1 MERDFK
7 RAFAGLN
14 AQQKKAVEAIEGP
27 VLVIAGPGTG
37 KTQLLSTRV
46 ANILNKAD
54 VGPGNVL
61 CLTFT
66 DNAAR
71 NMRERLAEIIGRQAY
86 HVAIHTF
93 HSFGV
98 DIINQYPDLFNNRQ
112 LLQQVDELGRYQL
125 LAEIFEGLSHSNPL
139 STKVGDNYIFI
150 KDALDAIG
158 WLKQNAVTPAELH
171 VLLNANKKAI
181 DALSP
186 PLAETFTESPLAKHL
201 PKYEKLLKNVQKLV
215 TGKLILGFPGFADEC
230 AAELSVAIEQTDTSG
245 RYAPKITEWRNNWCQ
260 KDASGKYVFKNGGQ
274 NYRKMHALAN
284 VYQELLDQMSR
295 QGLYDFEDMVMES
308 VHAMENND
316 ELRFNLQERYQYV
329 LVDEFQDTNKAQLR
343 MLAALGDN
351 PVHEGQ
357 PNIMAVGDDDQAIY
371 AFQGAETSN
380 MAAFAKIYQTKPI
393 VLNDNYRS
401 DGDILQVAEAVAGQ
415 ISDRLESVVPG
426 ATKQL
431 VPNKTFKSKTID
443 YQSFSSELAQYNWT
457 AEEVGKLIKSGT
469 APEEIAIIAPRH
481 RYLERLMP
489 YLGEKR
495 IPVAYERRENILDAP
510 IIVELTTVA
519 ELVVALAENRQKEA
533 DVLFGQV
540 LGYDFWGLPSEMLI
554 DVSLECYKK
563 HRHWLDILAKHKNP
577 RIKAIMAWFVDLAK
591 RSRLEPMEYMLD
603 RLVGG
608 TISGVD
614 SEFDRIELPA
624 EKKAKFTSPFKDY
637 YFDTRR
643 YEQSTESYLTLLGQ
657 LSTLRHRLR
666 QWQPNR
672 ALRVKDLTEFIQLN
686 QDAGLKI
693 VDTNPHT
700 QTTTAVQ
707 VMTAY
712 KAKGL
717 EFEAVFAINAQDEVW
732 GPTARSRTPRIT
744 LPRNLPIA
752 PAGDSDNDKLRL
764 LFVALTRAKHT
775 LHICGYSHDLDNKLS
790 PALSFLDGINGL
802 SPKQISK
809 PTSVKAAE
817 ILSTDWSYR
826 FRQIIADKPALMA
839 PILEDYKLS
848 VTHLNNFLDVA
859 NGGPYFFL
867 MHNLL
872 RFPAALTPSAAY
884 GDSVHLALKWLH
896 GELRQNGSLPSK
908 TAINNYFGDML
919 ARKHLKKTDHT
930 RLNSR
935 GHEAISR
942 YMKEKSDIFEAK
954 DLAERGFNNDGVV
967 IGDARLSGKID
978 IIHFKSGNR
987 TEVLDFKTGKPAASW
1002 QGKDEFEKIKLHKYR
1017 QQLLFYKLLVENSAS
1032 YQGKLVVD
1040 KGRIE
1045 FIETDANEKLLP
1057 SLELAYEP
1065 KELRRFTVLINAVW
1079 QRIMSLDFPDVSKYP
1094 PTIKGIT
1101 AFEED
1106 LIRAL

>member
-1 MERDFK
+1 MEREYR
-7 RAFAGLN
+7 RAFASLN
-14 AQQKKAVEAIEGP
+14 KEQKKAVEAIEGP

-46 ANILNKAD
+46 ANILDKAD
-54 VGPGNVL
+54 VSPGNVL

-71 NMRERLAEIIGRQAY
+71 NMRERLGEIIGRQAY

-125 LAEIFEGLSHSNPL
+125 LAEIFEGLPHSNPL

-171 VLLNANKKAI
+171 LLLNANKKAI

-186 PLAETFTESPLAKHL
+186 SLAETFEQSPLAKHL
-201 PKYEKLLKNVQKLV
+201 PKYEKLLKNVQKLA

-230 AAELSVAIEQTDTSG
+230 AAELSAAIKQTDTGG
-245 RYAPKITEWRNNWCQ
+245 RYATKITEWRNDWCQ
-260 KDASGKYVFKNGGQ
+260 KDASGKYVFKDGGQ

-284 VYQELLDQMSR
+284 VYQELLDSMSR

-308 VHAMENND
+308 VHAIENSD
-316 ELRFNLQERYQYV
+316 ELRFNLQERYQYI

-343 MLAALGDN
+343 MLTALGDN
-351 PVHEGQ
+351 PVHEGR

-371 AFQGAETSN
+371 AFQGAEASN
-380 MAAFAKIYQTKPI
+380 MVAFARIYGTEPI

-401 DGDILQVAEAVAGQ
+401 DDGILKAAEAVAGQ
-415 ISDRLESVVPG
+415 ISDRLDSVVPG
-426 ATKQL
+426 ATKRL
-431 VPNKTFKSKTID
+431 VAKRQFKSKTID
-443 YQSFSSELAQYNWT
+443 YRSFSSELAQYSWI
-457 AEEVGKLIKSGT
+457 AEEVEKLLKSGT
-469 APEEIAIIAPRH
+469 EPEEIAIVAPRH

-489 YLGEKR
+489 YLGEKHV
-495 IPVAYERRENILDAP
+495 PVAYERRENILDAP
-510 IIVELTTVA
+510 IIVELTSMA
-519 ELVVALAENRQKEA
+519 ELVVALSDNRQEEA
-533 DVLFGQV
+533 DALFGQV
-540 LGYDFWGLPSEMLI
+540 LGYGFWGLPTEVLI
-554 DVSLECYKK
+554 DISLECHKK
-563 HRHWLDILAKHKNP
+563 HRRWLDVLNKHKSAKI
-577 RIKAIMAWFVDLAK
+577 RVITAWFVDLAK

-608 TISGVD
+608 TISGTD
-614 SEFDRIELPA
+614 SEFDQIELPA
-624 EKKAKFTSPFKDY
+624 EKKTKFTSPFKEF
-637 YFDTRR
+637 YFDAQR
-643 YEQSTESYLTLLGQ
+643 YEQATESYLTLLGQ
-657 LSTLRHRLR
+657 LSTLRHHLR
-666 QWQPNR
+666 QWQPNKT
-672 ALRVKDLTEFIQLN
+672 LRIQDLTQFIQLN
-686 QDAGLKI
+686 QDAGLRI

-700 QTTTAVQ
+700 QTTNAVQ
-707 VMTAY
+707 VMTVY

-732 GPTARSRTPRIT
+732 GPTARSRTSRIS
-744 LPRNLPIA
+744 LPHNLPIA

-790 PALSFLDGINGL
+790 PALSFLDGISRL
-802 SPKQISK
+802 ALEEVSQ

-839 PILEDYKLS
+839 PILDDYKLS
-848 VTHLNNFLDVA
+848 VTHLNNFLNVA
-859 NGGPYFFL
+859 DGGPYFFL

-884 GDSVHLALKWLH
+884 GDSVHQTLKWLH
-896 GELRQNGSLPSK
+896 GELHQNGRLPS
-908 TAINNYFGDML
+908 TSAVNNYFEDML
-919 ARKHLKKTDHT
+919 KRKHLKKTDYN
-930 RLNSR
+930 RLCNR
-935 GHEAISR
+935 GRDALSR
-942 YMKEKSDIFEAK
+942 YLKEKGGIFEQK

-967 IGDARLSGKID
+967 IGEARLSGKID
-978 IIHFKSGNR
+978 IIHFKDAGR
-987 TEVLDFKTGKPAASW
+987 TEVIDFKTGKPVASW

-1017 QQLLFYKLLVENSAS
+1017 QQLLFYKILLENSAS
-1032 YQGKLVVD
+1032 YQGKSVVD

-1045 FIETDANEKLLP
+1045 FIEADANEKFLP
-1057 SLELAYEP
+1057 GLELAYEQD
-1065 KELRRFTVLINAVW
+1065 ELRRFTLLVNAVW
-1079 QRIMSLDFPDVSKYP
+1079 QRIMKLDFPDTSKYA
-1094 PTIKGIT
+1094 PTIKGIV

-1106 LIRAL
+1106 LIG

>member
-1 MERDFK
+1 MEREFK
-7 RAFAGLN
+7 RALAGLN
-14 AQQKKAVEAIEGP
+14 AQQKKAVETIEGP

-46 ANILNKAD
+46 ANILDKAD
-54 VGPGNVL
+54 VSPGNVL

-98 DIINQYPDLFNNRQ
+98 EVINQYPDLFHGRQ
-112 LLQQVDELGRYQL
+112 LLQQIDELGAYQL
-125 LAEIFEGLSHSNPL
+125 LAEIFETLPHGNPL
-139 STKVGDNYIFI
+139 SAKVGNDFIFI

-171 VLLNANKKAI
+171 LLLNANKKAM

-186 PLAETFTESPLAKHL
+186 VLAETFAESPLAKYL
-201 PKYEKLLKNVQKLV
+201 PKYEKLLKDARKLAS
-215 TGKLILGFPGFADEC
+215 GKLILGIPGFADEC
-230 AAELSVAIEQTDTSG
+230 AAELETAIEQTDASS
-245 RYAPKITEWRNNWCQ
+245 RYVPKITEWRNNWCQ
-260 KDASGKYVFKNGGQ
+260 KDASGKYVFKDGGQ

-284 VYQELLDQMSR
+284 VYQELLDSMSSR
-295 QGLYDFEDMVMES
+295 GLYDFEDMVMES

-351 PVHEGQ
+351 PVHEGR

-371 AFQGAETSN
+371 AFQGAEASN
-380 MAAFAKIYQTKPI
+380 MAAFAKIYGTEPI

-401 DGDILQVAEAVAGQ
+401 DEGILKVAEAVSAQ
-415 ISDRLESVVPG
+415 ITDRLESVVPG
-426 ATKQL
+426 AAKQL
-431 VPNKTFKSKTID
+431 VANKTFKSKTID
-443 YQSFSSELAQYNWT
+443 YQSFSSELAQYSWI
-457 AEEVGKLIKSGT
+457 AEEIAKLIKSGM
-469 APEEIAIIAPRH
+469 APEEIAVIAPRH

-510 IIVELTTVA
+510 IIVELTTMA
-519 ELVVALAENRQKEA
+519 ELVVALAENRQDEA
-533 DVLFGQV
+533 DALFGQV
-540 LGYDFWGLPSEMLI
+540 LGYEFWQLPPELLI
-554 DVSLECYKK
+554 DISLECYKK
-563 HRHWLDILAKHKNP
+563 HRHWLDVLSKHKNSQ
-577 RIKAIMAWFVDLAK
+577 IKAIAAWFMDLAK

-608 TISGVD
+608 TLIGVD

-624 EKKAKFTSPFKDY
+624 EKVDKFTSPFKEH
-637 YFDTRR
+637 YFGAGR
-643 YEQSTESYLTLLGQ
+643 YEQATESYLTLLGQ
-657 LSTLRHRLR
+657 LSTLRQQLR
-666 QWQPNR
+666 RWQPNQ
-672 ALRVKDLTEFIQLN
+672 ALRIMDLTQFIRLN
-686 QDAGLKI
+686 QAAGLKI
-693 VDTNPHT
+693 VDANPHT
-700 QTTTAVQ
+700 QTTNAVQ

-717 EFEAVFAINAQDEVW
+717 EFETVFAINAQDEVW
-732 GPTARSRTPRIT
+732 GPTAKTRTPRIS
-744 LPRNLPIA
+744 LPHNLPIA

-775 LHICGYSHDLDNKLS
+775 LHICGYSHDLDNKRS
-790 PALSFLDGINGL
+790 PALSFIEDIESL
-802 SPKQISK
+802 SQKQVSK

-839 PILEDYKLS
+839 PILDDYKLS

-859 NGGPYFFL
+859 DGGPYFFL

-872 RFPAALTPSAAY
+872 RFPEALSPSAAY
-884 GDSVHLALKWLH
+884 GDSVHQTLKWLH
-896 GELRQNGSLPSK
+896 GELRQNGGLPS
-908 TAINNYFGDML
+908 TAAIQKYFAEML
-919 ARKHLKKTDHT
+919 DRKHLKKTDYT
-930 RLNSR
+930 RLSNR
-935 GHEAISR
+935 GREALGR
-942 YMKEKSDIFEAK
+942 YMKEKGAVFEPK
-954 DLAERGFNNDGVV
+954 DLAERGFNNDGVIV
-967 IGDARLSGKID
+967 GEARLSGKID
-978 IIHFKSGNR
+978 ILHFKNAGR
-987 TEVLDFKTGKPAASW
+987 TEVIDFKTGRPAASW
-1002 QGKDEFEKIKLHKYR
+1002 QGKDEFERIKLYKYR

-1032 YQGKLVVD
+1032 YQGKLKVN
-1040 KGRIE
+1040 KGRLE
-1045 FIETDANEKLLP
+1045 FIEPDVNGKLLP
-1057 SLELAYEP
+1057 GLELAYDPE
-1065 KELRRFTVLINAVW
+1065 EMTRFATLINAVW
-1079 QRIMSLDFPDVSKYP
+1079 KRMMDLDFPDVSKYSL
-1094 PTIKGIT
+1094 TMKGILE
-1101 AFEED
+1101 FEED
-1106 LIRAL
+1106 LIGK